1 MGKAGFT
8 KGTVRYTD
16 GTVAHDVDAFPEL
29 TEVTYDGN
37 TVRAY
42 ETRSESIDALL
53 RAAADEH
60 PDRDFVVYPEVDRR
74 FTYRQFD
81 HRVETISANLRK
93 EGVGSGDR
101 VGLLVGN
108 RPEFLEVFFAC
119 ARLGAVAAPV
129 NTRLAARKSEQVL
142 TDVDPHV
149 VVAEAEHLSKIR
161 QADVPVSADDLFVY
175 GDTGKA
181 KSAEFRSFDE
191 LRNERVLGDE
201 PAFDPPAETD
211 AVCLFYT
218 SGTTGRPK
226 GCPVD
231 NFHLTNAAENYR
243 VSFDLGDGTGTL
255 VPTPLFHVSGLVG
268 GVIAV
273 LSVAGKAVVID
284 SFSPKQF
291 LETTERERLN
301 YILGVPTNYILTME
315 RESPSEYDL
324 SSLEICAYGSA
335 PMPANMIREIREA
348 FPDTALCNTYGK
360 TESVGGLASMCPDVH
375 TDANADTV
383 GLPTP
388 CMEFKIVDEDGDA
401 LPPGEIG
408 ELAFRGPIV
417 VNEYRNRPEKTA
429 VEFSDGWHLTGD
441 LARFDDDG
449 FVQLKG
455 RHKDLIIRGGEN
467 VHPIE
472 IQEVLAAHEDVL
484 DSSVTGFPDEVLG
497 QRILAA
503 VVPKPEVRLT
513 EEQLLEHCRS
523 ELADYKQPDIFRI
536 MDSLPRN
543 ANGKVIKD
551 ELLPDPLH
559 HGIQAGG

>member
-1 MGKAGFT
+1 MGKVGFS
-8 KGTVRYTD
+8 KGTIRYID
-16 GTVAHDVDAFPEL
+16 RIFAHDADAFPEL
-29 TEVTYDGN
+29 TEVIYDGN
-37 TVRAY
+37 PVRAY
-42 ETRSESIDALL
+42 ETRSESLDALL
-53 RAAADEH
+53 RAAVDKH
-60 PDRDFVVYPEVDRR
+60 PNREFVVYPEVDSR

-81 HRVETISANLRK
+81 RRVATISANLRE
-93 EGVGSGDR
+93 EGVSSGDR

-119 ARLGAVAAPV
+119 ARLGAVVAPV
-129 NTRLAARKSEQVL
+129 NTRLSARKSEQVL
-142 TDVDPHV
+142 TDVDPNV
-149 VVAEAEHLSKIR
+149 VIIEAKHLSKI
-161 QADVPVSADDLFVY
+161 QTADIQVTEDNFFINGASEN
-175 GDTGKA
+175 T
-181 KSAEFRSFDE
+181 EFRSFDE
-191 LRNERVLGDE
+191 LQNEEFLDDE
-201 PAFDPPAETD
+201 PAFDPPSETD
-211 AVCLFYT
+211 TVCLFYT
-218 SGTTGRPK
+218 SGTTGHPK

-243 VSFDLGDGTGTL
+243 VSFDLDDGTGTL

-273 LSVAGKAVVID
+273 LSVAGKAVIID

-315 RESPSEYDL
+315 REVPSEYDL
-324 SSLEICAYGSA
+324 SSLDICAYGSA
-335 PMPANMIREIREA
+335 PMPANMIREVRDA

-375 TDANADTV
+375 TDAHADTV

-388 CMEFKIVDEDGDA
+388 CMEFKIVDDDGGA

-429 VEFSDGWHLTGD
+429 AEFSDGWHLTGD
-441 LARFDDDG
+441 LARFDEDG

-455 RHKDLIIRGGEN
+455 RHRDLIIRGGEN

-472 IQEVLAAHEDVL
+472 IQEVLAANEDVL

-513 EEQLLEHCRS
+513 EEQLQEHCRS

-536 MDSLPRN
+536 VDSLPRN

-559 HGIQAGG
+559 HGIRAGK